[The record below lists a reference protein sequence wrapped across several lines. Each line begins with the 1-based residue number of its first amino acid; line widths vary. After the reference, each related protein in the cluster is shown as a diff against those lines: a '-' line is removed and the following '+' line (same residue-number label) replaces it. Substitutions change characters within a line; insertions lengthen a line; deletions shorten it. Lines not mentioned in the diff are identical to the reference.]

1 MPTFLIF
8 RSGSVIKTI
17 RGANVPELTSAIE
30 SAVKLAGPAKPIYS
44 SAGRT
49 LGGSNPRG
57 TGLSRP
63 YSYTW
68 KKYFDAIIAF
78 LGLYIVT
85 LFSLDAYRAAE
96 NSPFNINRE
105 RAPTGGTKLG
115 EKRTGA
121 ATKIGKKLGTIADLG
136 SD

>member
-1 MPTFLIF
+1 MIF

-17 RGANVPELTSAIE
+17 RGANVSELTSAIE
-30 SAVKLAGPAKPIYS
+30 SAVKFAGPAKPVYS

-68 KKYFDAIIAF
+68 KQYFDVIVAF
-78 LGLYIVT
+78 LGLYVVS
-85 LFSLDAYRAAE
+85 LFSLDAYKAAE

-105 RAPTGGTKLG
+105 GGNAFTGGTKLG

-136 SD
+136 GD